1 MENTKR
7 KGPRV
12 IGTIIVILI
21 ILFLSIEFRD
31 RMVKLTSG
39 CCARYGVVIIATIG
53 SAVGIAAM
61 RTWPARPCF
70 SALIS

>member
-1 MENTKR
+1 MLKT
-7 KGPRV
+7 
-12 IGTIIVILI
+12 
-21 ILFLSIEFRD
+21 SIEFRD

-53 SAVGIAAM
+53 SVVGIAAM